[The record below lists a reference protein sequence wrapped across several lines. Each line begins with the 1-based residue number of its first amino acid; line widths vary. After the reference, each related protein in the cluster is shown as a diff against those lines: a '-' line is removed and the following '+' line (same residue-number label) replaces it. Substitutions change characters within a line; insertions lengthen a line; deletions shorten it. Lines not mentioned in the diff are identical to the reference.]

1 MERRERRSPLK
12 RPNENMGRRESD
24 DIADQMAFVK
34 SHVGR
39 MSWGA
44 RFAAI
49 TVIGSLVGT
58 MYGGFLIW
66 QKVEALANLDLD
78 AVQGDISQI
87 QIDLQKNNDYTRDI
101 KNGLRDDI
109 LRIEKVADRVE
120 DDVNNLEDKVR
131 QLIDDAEARFE
142 NKREQLRLSQK
153 SDLKELEDRLNKKV
167 QLALDNPLAN

>member
-1 MERRERRSPLK
+1 MEDI
-12 RPNENMGRRESD
+12 D
-24 DIADQMAFVK
+24 DQIKMVS

-44 RFAAI
+44 RIAALG
-49 TVIGSLVGT
+49 VISSLLGT

-66 QKVEALANLDLD
+66 QKVEALASLDLD
-78 AVQGDISQI
+78 AVQGDIEQI

-109 LRIEKVADRVE
+109 LRIEKVTDRVE
-120 DDVNNLEDKVR
+120 DDVNGLEDKVR
-131 QLIDDAEARFE
+131 NLIDDAEIRFE
-142 NKREQLRLSQK
+142 TKREQLMMSQK
-153 SDLKELEDRLNKKV
+153 ADIKDLEDRLNKKV

>member
-1 MERRERRSPLK
+1 MEDI
-12 RPNENMGRRESD
+12 D
-24 DIADQMAFVK
+24 DQIKMVS

-44 RFAAI
+44 RIAALG
-49 TVIGSLVGT
+49 VISSLLGT

-66 QKVEALANLDLD
+66 QKVEALASLDLD
-78 AVQGDISQI
+78 AVQGDIEQI

-109 LRIEKVADRVE
+109 MRIEKVADRVE
-120 DDVNNLEDKVR
+120 DDVNGLEDKVR
-131 QLIDDAEARFE
+131 KLIDDAEIRFE
-142 NKREQLRLSQK
+142 TKREQLMMSQK
-153 SDLKELEDRLNKKV
+153 ADIKDLEDRLNKKV

>member
-1 MERRERRSPLK
+1 MEDI
-12 RPNENMGRRESD
+12 D
-24 DIADQMAFVK
+24 DQIKMVS

-44 RFAAI
+44 RIAALG
-49 TVIGSLVGT
+49 VIGSLIGT

-66 QKVEALANLDLD
+66 QKVEALASLDLD
-78 AVQGDISQI
+78 AVQGDIEQI

-109 LRIEKVADRVE
+109 LRIEKVTDRVE
-120 DDVNNLEDKVR
+120 DDVNGLEDKVR
-131 QLIDDAEARFE
+131 NLIDDAEIRFE
-142 NKREQLRLSQK
+142 TKREQLMMSQK
-153 SDLKELEDRLNKKV
+153 ADIKDLEDRLNKKV

>member
-1 MERRERRSPLK
+1 MEDI
-12 RPNENMGRRESD
+12 D
-24 DIADQMAFVK
+24 DQIRMVS

-44 RFAAI
+44 RIAALG
-49 TVIGSLVGT
+49 VISSLLGT

-66 QKVEALANLDLD
+66 QKVEALASLDLD
-78 AVQGDISQI
+78 AVQGDIEQI

-109 LRIEKVADRVE
+109 LRIEKVTDRVE
-120 DDVNNLEDKVR
+120 DDVNGLEDKVR
-131 QLIDDAEARFE
+131 NLIDDAEIRFE
-142 NKREQLRLSQK
+142 TKREQLMMSQK
-153 SDLKELEDRLNKKV
+153 ADIKDLEDRLNKKV